1 MKKIRFY
8 MIIVAVFAAF
18 CLLPFFN
25 RPRVIVTQAILA
37 AAGGIRDATVNVLS
51 YGRTVFFSGRLIGE
65 NEALKNDLS
74 GARARLAND
83 EELKSENDSLR
94 ALLNL
99 SKRDDIVL
107 IGANVVGAEPS
118 ASSRAVTIDRGS
130 LGGISRG
137 DAVVF
142 GDGIMIGKIENVAP
156 ARATVLLTVDP
167 KCAVSALVAGHPE
180 ASGVATGDRGLVIK
194 FAMIPMNAAFETGD
208 EIITSGEEENIP
220 RGLVLGNVDSVSR
233 SPSEP
238 FSSATVVPS
247 YDQNSL
253 TVVAVV
259 HKK

>member
-8 MIIVAVFAAF
+8 MIIVAVFAALYF
-18 CLLPFFN
+18 LPFFN
-25 RPRVIVTQAILA
+25 RPKAAAAHAVLA
-37 AAGGIRDATVNVLS
+37 AAGGLRIATMNVLS
-51 YGRTVFFSGRLIGE
+51 YGRAVVFSGRLIAE
-65 NEALKNDLS
+65 NETLKTDLN
-74 GARARLAND
+74 GAQARLAND
-83 EELKSENDSLR
+83 DELKTENDSLR

-99 SKRDDIVL
+99 SKRNDIVL
-107 IGANVVGAEPS
+107 IDANVVGDEPS

-130 LGGISRG
+130 LGGIGRG

-142 GDGIMIGKIENVAP
+142 GDGIMVGKIEAVTP

-180 ASGVATGDRGLVIK
+180 AAGVATGDRGLVIK

-208 EIITSGEEENIP
+208 EIITSGEEDDIP
-220 RGLVLGNVDSVSR
+220 RGLVLGSVDSVSR